1 MAPEKNQNMKKIAV
15 ALDGSKNSIR
25 GLSKAIEI
33 AKQDKS
39 KILGLNIMELPQAY
53 FVNKSKQEL
62 KEDLLKKSEKIMKS
76 AAQKCKNAGVD
87 FESKIHPGG
96 DPGFDIVRYTKKYK
110 VDTVVIGA
118 RGLNPVKELF
128 LGSVSNYVLH
138 KSKIP
143 VLIVK

>member
-1 MAPEKNQNMKKIAV
+1 MKKIV
-15 ALDGSKNSIR
+15 VGLDGSKNSLR
-25 GLSKAIEI
+25 GLSKAIDI

-39 KILGLNIMELPQAY
+39 KIIGLNIIQVPQAY
-53 FVNKSKQEL
+53 FVHKSKNKI
-62 KEDLLKKSEKIMKS
+62 KEDLLKDSEKIMKF
-76 AAQKCKNAGVD
+76 AAQKCKRAGVD
-87 FESKIHPGG
+87 FESKIVPGG
-96 DPGFDIVRYTKKYK
+96 DPGFDIVRHTKKYK
-110 VDTVVIGA
+110 PDAIVIGA